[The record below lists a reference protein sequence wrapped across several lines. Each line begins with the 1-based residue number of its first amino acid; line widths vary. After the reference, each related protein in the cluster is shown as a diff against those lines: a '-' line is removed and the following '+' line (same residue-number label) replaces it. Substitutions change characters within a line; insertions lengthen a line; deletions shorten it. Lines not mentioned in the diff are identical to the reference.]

1 MDTKLNG
8 PQLKF
13 AEGLATRIL
22 GDMSEAVATITGG
35 QPDSAIMASRG
46 NWIAAAT
53 PLSTPPLSDAE
64 TFQFPGCF
72 LPVSI
77 PALWFPPCF
86 PGCFQECQGVSK
98 FSGISMETWKL
109 IPSREG
115 SSCRWLV

>member
-1 MDTKLNG
+1 VDDAMANPTTLLALQDRALW
-8 PQLKF
+8 
-13 AEGLATRIL
+13 EATRIL

-86 PGCFQECQGVSK
+86 PGCFQVFRYKHGNL
-98 FSGISMETWKL
+98 ETHP
-109 IPSREG
+109 IP
-115 SSCRWLV
+115 